1 LTFAVSK
8 TGELSN
14 HEMIAYRIDGAKI
27 EPVFYPPIPKG
38 SDLITELAG
47 DGYRLGDLH
56 GRTAHDIASQIRSRQ
71 Q

>member
-1 LTFAVSK
+1 
-8 TGELSN
+8 
-14 HEMIAYRIDGAKI
+14 MIAYRIDGAKI